1 MDIPKFDSDRLPQ
14 TLKRSIWSYDEGV
27 GGDIIA
33 LFLGNIKFLFGL
45 PPRGFES

>member
-1 MDIPKFDSDRLPQ
+1 MDLLSFNSDRLAQ
-14 TLKRSIWSYDEGV
+14 TLKRSIWSYDQGV
-27 GGDIIA
+27 GGNIIA